1 MPLKDFL
8 VPEEQVKFICR
19 REIEYANKKYD
30 LFITNK
36 RILLYRESGFINKS
50 EDVICE
56 KIERLQGLEY
66 TEKGGLLN
74 LAKISINGGIKLD
87 IKGPSNEVRDMF
99 KILECLINSNN

>member
-8 VPEEQVKFICR
+8 VPEEQVKFVCR
-19 REIEYANKKYD
+19 RDIEYANKKYD

-36 RILLYRESGFINKS
+36 RILLYRESGFISKS

-66 TEKGGLLN
+66 KEKGGLVD
-74 LAKISINGGIKLD
+74 LAKISINGGIKID
-87 IKGPSNEVRDMF
+87 IKGPSKEVKNMF